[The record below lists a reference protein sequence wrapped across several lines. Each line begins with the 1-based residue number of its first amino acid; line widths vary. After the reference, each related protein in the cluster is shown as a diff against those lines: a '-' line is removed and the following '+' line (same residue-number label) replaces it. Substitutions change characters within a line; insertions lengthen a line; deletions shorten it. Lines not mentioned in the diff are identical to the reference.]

1 MTGRGGV
8 LLLFAGLA
16 GAGTAL
22 AFDGP
27 AAPLRA
33 PAPSGVSW
41 EESDS
46 LARKVLAL
54 EKRLRERSTRPETVL
69 VTQGELNSYLTL
81 AYASKMPKGVT
92 GVSVRIHQDRI
103 EAEGSVDLDQVGAS
117 QAKPKS
123 RWSLTS
129 LLAPTVPVLLRGRLI
144 NQNGFGTLEWEEIK
158 LSALPLPIRALEE
171 MVAAATKGP
180 KYPNGWDM
188 KAPFRLPYAARR
200 IRLEPGRAFLD
211 F

>member
-1 MTGRGGV
+1 MIRRAFF
-8 LLLFAGLA
+8 LLVVAGCAA
-16 GAGTAL
+16 GASR
-22 AFDGP
+22 P
-27 AAPLRA
+27 AAAQARPT
-33 PAPSGVSW
+33 PPSGLSW
-41 EESDS
+41 EEAES
-46 LARKVLAL
+46 LSRKIVVL
-54 EKRLRERSTRPETVL
+54 EKRVKERSAKSETIL
-69 VTQGELNSYLTL
+69 VTQGELNSFLTL
-81 AYASKMPKGVT
+81 LYAAKMPKGVT
-92 GVSVRIHQDRI
+92 DVSVRLHQDRI
-103 EAEGSVDLDQVGAS
+103 EAEGMVDLDQVGAS

-123 RWSLTS
+123 RWSLSS

-144 NQNGFGTLEWEEIK
+144 NQNGFGTLEWEEIR

-171 MVAAATKGP
+171 MVAAATKSP